1 MCRHTGQGVAVAENG
16 HGAVQQN
23 GAEELE
29 QVNDLTSLVRTATAE
44 AYELADKRGRL
55 PERIEVKANF
65 DMDHSGR
72 LALNQSRRFPG
83 LINVRMELA
92 PQAVPPRLRLISDY
106 AANEATRGQK
116 KNARKRVNHAIL
128 YRRQG
133 GYCAGCG
140 HHFQPRNLTIDH
152 VVPRSKGGS
161 GDISNLQLLCHAC
174 NQLKEDG
181 PQEEL
186 MTELR
191 ARGYVNP
198 GLNAAGG

>member
-1 MCRHTGQGVAVAENG
+1 M
-16 HGAVQQN
+16 
-23 GAEELE
+23 
-29 QVNDLTSLVRTATAE
+29 NDLSSVVRAVTAE
-44 AYELADKRGRL
+44 SYELADMRGRL

-65 DMDHSGR
+65 DMDNLGR
-72 LALNQSRRFPG
+72 LTLNQSRSFPG

-92 PQAVPPRLRLISDY
+92 PQAAPSGLRLIADY

-116 KNARKRVNHAIL
+116 KNAWKRVNHAIL

-152 VVPRSKGGS
+152 VVPSSKGGS

-174 NQLKEDG
+174 NQLKQDG

-186 MTELR
+186 MTELK
-191 ARGYVNP
+191 AHGYVNP
-198 GLNAAGG
+198 GLNATGG